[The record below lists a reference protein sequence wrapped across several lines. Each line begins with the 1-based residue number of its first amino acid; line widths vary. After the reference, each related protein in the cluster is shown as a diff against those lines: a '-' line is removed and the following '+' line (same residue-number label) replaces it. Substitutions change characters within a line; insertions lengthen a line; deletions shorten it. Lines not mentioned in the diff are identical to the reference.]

1 VKPMETLEGAA
12 YRKRYFSLLLLV
24 LIGSGVLAFGMLT
37 NGHDWGD
44 DFASYIMQARSICEW
59 NMQDFIKHNSFT
71 IQNSDFPIGP
81 IAYSWGY
88 PLLLAPIYKFS
99 GMNLYGFKFL
109 NIALYLSFLICLYF
123 LLSQNRLSPL
133 EGLLLIAVFAFNPE
147 ILRFQDN
154 ILSDTA
160 FLFFSTLSLLLID
173 RFVVHKDGPTIG
185 RASSIGLAVFAAY
198 FVRSNGL
205 VLLLSLFFWQV
216 IQLWRNRKEYL
227 NKRINL
233 NFIAVYLTFALFWFC
248 SSLLFPNGQGSYL
261 SQYGLLDLD
270 GLKKSIIYYLQVWE
284 TFFSS
289 IPAANFLSKIFI
301 AFFLISFV
309 SSPPRD
315 LFLKLYFAL
324 TLTVFVLY
332 PLPQGLRYLFP
343 ILPIFIYQT
352 YIGMTWTASKI
363 AKARPAARWLARS
376 FWIGMI
382 IIFLWTSIGLAK
394 TNLRSNRE
402 RGGPFDRESLEMY
415 RFVKEKTPKSSVILF
430 FKPRL
435 LRMMTDRDSVMVN
448 QCGKLKLGDYIV
460 LDLSGDAAPGEY
472 AEQLSMLD
480 LENCNIP
487 LNLVFHGPKFSTYE
501 ILKSQSSTH

>member
-1 VKPMETLEGAA
+1 MTRTIQLK
-12 YRKRYFSLLLLV
+12 KQNYFWLFVVVISSG
-24 LIGSGVLAFGMLT
+24 LIAFGILT

-44 DFASYIMQARSICEW
+44 DFASYIMQARSISEW

-81 IAYSWGY
+81 IAYPWGY

-99 GMNLYGFKFL
+99 GMSLYGFKML
-109 NIALYLSFLICLYF
+109 NIGMYLSFLICLYF
-123 LLSQNRLSPL
+123 LLSKNRLSSL
-133 EGLLLIAVFAFNPE
+133 ESLLLTALFAFNPE

-154 ILSDTA
+154 ILSDTS

-173 RFVVHKDGPTIG
+173 RFVVDKDGPTIG
-185 RASSIGLAVFAAY
+185 QASGIGLAVFAAY

-205 VLLLSLFFWQV
+205 VLLVSLLLWQV
-216 IQLWRNRKEYL
+216 IQFRKNRKGHT
-227 NKRINL
+227 NKGISRNL
-233 NFIAVYLTFALFWFC
+233 ITVYLTFAVFWFC
-248 SSLLFPNGQGSYL
+248 CSLLFPNGQGSYL
-261 SQYGLLDLD
+261 SQYSLLDLA
-270 GLKKSIIYYLQVWE
+270 GLKKSIIYYLQVWG

-301 AFFLISFV
+301 AFFLIGLV
-309 SSPPRD
+309 SSPWRD
-315 LFLKLYFAL
+315 PFLKLYFVL

-343 ILPIFIYQT
+343 ILPIFIYQA
-352 YIGMTWTASKI
+352 YIGVTWTASKI
-363 AKARPAARWLARS
+363 AKDRTTARWLAGS
-376 FWIGMI
+376 FWIGVVLV
-382 IIFLWTSIGLAK
+382 FLWTSIGLGI
-394 TNLRSNRE
+394 TNLRGNRQ

-448 QCGKLKLGDYIV
+448 QCAKLKLGDYIV

-472 AEQLSMLD
+472 AEQLALPD
-480 LENCNIP
+480 LESCNIP
-487 LNLVFHGPKFSTYE
+487 LKLVFRSPNFSTFE
-501 ILKSQSSTH
+501 IQKSRSSTH